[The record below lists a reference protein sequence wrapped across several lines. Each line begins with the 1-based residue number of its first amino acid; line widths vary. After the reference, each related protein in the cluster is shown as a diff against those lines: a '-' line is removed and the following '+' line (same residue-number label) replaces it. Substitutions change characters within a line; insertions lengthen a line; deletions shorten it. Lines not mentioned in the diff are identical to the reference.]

1 MKKITLYTDGAC
13 SYNPGP
19 GGYGAILIFDGKE
32 KVISGGDKNTTN
44 NRMEL
49 MAAIEGLKAI
59 KEPCEVDLYTDSAYV
74 CNAFAQGWITNWIM
88 KGWKGSNNKPVLN
101 RELWEELI
109 SLTNIH
115 KVNFHKVKGHADNVY
130 NNRCD
135 QIARSEVDAILS
147 GSAAD
152 DTFRSEN
159 KSYIGKKVNVK
170 IDRPIGYKKE
180 KYEMIYPV
188 NYGFIPDTV
197 SGDGEELDAYVLGV
211 FRPIESFEGVVIA
224 IIHRTNDDDDKLV
237 VVPDGKL
244 YSDEQI
250 RALTEFQEQYFESII
265 IR

>member
-1 MKKITLYTDGAC
+1 MKTITLYTDGAC

-74 CNAFAQGWITNWIM
+74 CNAFAQGWISNWI
-88 KGWKGSNNKPVLN
+88 KNNWKGSGNKPVLN
-101 RELWEELI
+101 KELWEELI

-135 QIARSEVDAILS
+135 QIARAEVEAILS
-147 GSAAD
+147 SG
-152 DTFRSEN
+152 TNETYKSEN
-159 KSYIGKKVNVK
+159 KSYIGKKVFVE
-170 IDRPIGYKKE
+170 IDRPIGFKKE
-180 KYEMIYPV
+180 KYNMIYPV
-188 NYGFIPDTV
+188 NYGFIPGTI

-211 FRPIESFEGVVIA
+211 FEPVKTFEGVVIA

-237 VVPDGKL
+237 VVPENKK

-250 RALTEFQEQYFESII
+250 RALTEFQERFFESVI

>member
-101 RELWEELI
+101 KELWEELI
-109 SLTNIH
+109 ALTNIH
-115 KVNFHKVKGHADNVY
+115 KVNFHKVKGHADNIY

-152 DTFRSEN
+152 DTYKSEN
-159 KSYIGKKVNVK
+159 KSYIGKKVFVK

-237 VVPDGKL
+237 VVPDGKS

-250 RALTEFQEQYFESII
+250 KALTEFQEQYFESII